1 MPFVER
7 SSSTDPRRLCYH
19 KTPTHDPNQYW
30 GSVTFWYG
38 SGSSDPYL
46 WLTDPDADPKGSKTH
61 GSGSP
66 SLIRTYI
73 ARLAG
78 PDPHSF
84 RFIKILIRFY
94 WSFDLKD
101 LDPLLFLLNGS
112 ILRMLSPDLNK
123 TNADPQPWQ
132 QVDRDPDPHHRT
144 SETDSYYSKIRIY
157 DPWIK
162 N

>member
-1 MPFVER
+1 MPFEER

-46 WLTDPDADPKGSKTH
+46 WQTDPDADPGGPKTH
-61 GSGSP
+61 GSVSP

-73 ARLAG
+73 ARLAD

-94 WSFDLKD
+94 RSFDLKD

-112 ILRMLSPDLNK
+112 ILRVRIWTKRMRICNPGNSL
-123 TNADPQPWQ
+123 TG
-132 QVDRDPDPHHRT
+132 
-144 SETDSYYSKIRIY
+144 IRILTTELAKQIAIIQKSEY
-157 DPWIK
+157 MIRG
-162 N
+162 

>member
-1 MPFVER
+1 MEFFTSKEQAMPFVER
-7 SSSTDPRRLCYH
+7 SSSTGPRRLCYH

-46 WLTDPDADPKGSKTH
+46 WLTDPDEDPKGPKTH

-73 ARLAG
+73 ARLAD

-84 RFIKILIRFY
+84 RFIKILVTLLLEF
-94 WSFDLKD
+94 WLK
-101 LDPLLFLLNGS
+101 GS
-112 ILRMLSPDLNK
+112 GSTFIFVERIHFENAESGSEQNECGSATLATGWQGSGSSPQNK
-123 TNADPQPWQ
+123 RN
-132 QVDRDPDPHHRT
+132 R
-144 SETDSYYSKIRIY
+144 
-157 DPWIK
+157 
-162 N
+162 